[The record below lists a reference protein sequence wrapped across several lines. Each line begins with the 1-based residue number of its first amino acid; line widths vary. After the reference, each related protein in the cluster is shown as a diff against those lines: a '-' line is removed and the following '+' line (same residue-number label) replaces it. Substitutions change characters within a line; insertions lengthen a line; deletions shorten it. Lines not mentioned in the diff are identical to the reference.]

1 MPRVRRGRTSGAS
14 LSAWRGPS
22 GGATRTG
29 TLPRTR
35 TTALTLS
42 LTLTLNLTLTLTRYA
57 SGDED
62 DCFTKEEQKLRMAR
76 FSAVYW

>member
-1 MPRVRRGRTSGAS
+1 MPRVRRGRTSVAS
-14 LSAWRGPS
+14 PSASRGPS
-22 GGATRTG
+22 GVATRTG
-29 TLPRTR
+29 TLPRTM
-35 TTALTLS
+35 TTALTLA
-42 LTLTLNLTLTLTRYA
+42 LALTLTLTRYA